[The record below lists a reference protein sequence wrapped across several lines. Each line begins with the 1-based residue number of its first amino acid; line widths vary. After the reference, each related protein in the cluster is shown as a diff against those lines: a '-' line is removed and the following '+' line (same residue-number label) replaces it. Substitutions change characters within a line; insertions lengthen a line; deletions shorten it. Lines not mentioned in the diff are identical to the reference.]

1 MYGIARYG
9 NPKKYSHLHDW
20 GSSEVG
26 ECGRLDADTM
36 VLLVDLEILLLD
48 EVAALGALQLGLP
61 GLGGL
66 LQGAVVRRQILHHL
80 HIDPVFLVNLHI
92 IDIRYLTK
100 IASTSY
106 FSTQVAL
113 VHIHKV
119 VILLLVSPQ
128 VDESHSTDVTL
139 FLLL

>member
-66 LQGAVVRRQILHHL
+66 LQGAVVRRQILNHL

-92 IDIRYLTK
+92 IGIRYLTK

-128 VDESHSTDVTL
+128 VDESHSTYVTL

>member
-1 MYGIARYG
+1 MELLDMET
-9 NPKKYSHLHDW
+9 NKYSHLHDW

-48 EVAALGALQLGLP
+48 EVAALGALQLSLP

-80 HIDPVFLVNLHI
+80 HPVLLVNLHK
-92 IDIRYLTK
+92 L
-100 IASTSY
+100 
-106 FSTQVAL
+106 AL
-113 VHIHKV
+113 DWQKLH
-119 VILLLVSPQ
+119 Q
-128 VDESHSTDVTL
+128 
-139 FLLL
+139 

>member
-1 MYGIARYG
+1 MDTLDMETD
-9 NPKKYSHLHDW
+9 KYSHLHNW

-36 VLLVDLEILLLD
+36 ILLVDLEILLLD

-80 HIDPVFLVNLHI
+80 HPVLLVNLHKLAL
-92 IDIRYLTK
+92 DWQKLHQYLTFPHK
-100 IASTSY
+100 LHLSTS
-106 FSTQVAL
+106 T
-113 VHIHKV
+113 K
-119 VILLLVSPQ
+119 
-128 VDESHSTDVTL
+128 
-139 FLLL
+139 

>member
-1 MYGIARYG
+1 MKRDSLRYILILRLILQVDRYLDMELLDMET
-9 NPKKYSHLHDW
+9 NKYSHLHDW

-36 VLLVDLEILLLD
+36 ILLVDLEILLLD

-80 HIDPVFLVNLHI
+80 HC
-92 IDIRYLTK
+92 
-100 IASTSY
+100 
-106 FSTQVAL
+106 
-113 VHIHKV
+113 
-119 VILLLVSPQ
+119 
-128 VDESHSTDVTL
+128 
-139 FLLL
+139 

>member
-1 MYGIARYG
+1 MDTLDMET
-9 NPKKYSHLHDW
+9 NQYSHLHDW

-61 GLGGL
+61 GLRGL

-80 HIDPVFLVNLHI
+80 HIDSSI
-92 IDIRYLTK
+92 YRIYIRYLAKNTS
-100 IASTSY
+100 ISY

-119 VILLLVSPQ
+119 VILLLVSP
-128 VDESHSTDVTL
+128 
-139 FLLL
+139 